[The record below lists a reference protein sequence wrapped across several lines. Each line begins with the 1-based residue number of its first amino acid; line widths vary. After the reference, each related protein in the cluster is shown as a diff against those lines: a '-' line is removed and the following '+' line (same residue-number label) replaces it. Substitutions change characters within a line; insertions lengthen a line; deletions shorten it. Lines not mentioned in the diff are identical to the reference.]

1 MRSLAHAP
9 RPLVALALV
18 AAVLTAPA
26 PAPAEDK
33 LGTVSFATSCTPAA
47 HALIQRGVAQ
57 LHSFWLGAARAGA
70 AKAAEADVQRLTAL
84 RDALK
89 AAHNDYWATEVE
101 VSRLAASAWL
111 RLAQGQR
118 DEAVRLA
125 RAAADLEDGSDKHIT
140 TPGRL
145 VPAREL
151 LGELLSELGRP
162 AEALREFEASHV
174 REPDR
179 LRGLHGA
186 GLAAARAYLAGR

>member
-1 MRSLAHAP
+1 M
-9 RPLVALALV
+9 
-18 AAVLTAPA
+18 
-26 PAPAEDK
+26 
-33 LGTVSFATSCTPAA
+33 
-47 HALIQRGVAQ
+47 
-57 LHSFWLGAARAGA
+57 
-70 AKAAEADVQRLTAL
+70 
-84 RDALK
+84 
-89 AAHNDYWATEVE
+89 
-101 VSRLAASAWL
+101 SRLAASAWL

-151 LGELLSELGRP
+151 LGELLLELGRP
-162 AEALREFEASHV
+162 AEALREFEASHG